1 MTEPTPAQISRQ
13 LIRACDRATLAT
25 AQADTTGLTDT
36 NGWPYG
42 SLVLTMADHD
52 ASPVLLLSDL
62 AEHSKNLAVDN
73 RLSLLFDATAGLDDP
88 LTGARVTVLGT
99 AEETTDPRLRARY
112 IARHPSAEGY
122 AGFADFRFYRL
133 HVARAH
139 LVAGFGAIHWVDAN
153 ALLWHGESA
162 ALMAHESDIV
172 DHMNTDHA
180 DALDLY
186 ANRLL
191 DLSGNGWRMTG
202 IDPEGCD
209 LRHRG
214 RVARLSFPA
223 PVHDADTARQ
233 ALVAAVKL
241 ARGSK

>member
-1 MTEPTPAQISRQ
+1 MTEPTAAQTSRQ

-25 AQADTTGLTDT
+25 AQADA

-73 RLSLLFDATAGLDDP
+73 RLSLLFDDTAGLDDP

-99 AEETTDPRLRARY
+99 AHETTDPRLRARY
-112 IARHPSAEGY
+112 IARHPSAETY
-122 AGFADFRFYRL
+122 VGFADFRFY
-133 HVARAH
+133 HVQVSRAH
-139 LVAGFGAIHWVDAN
+139 LVAGFGIIHWVEAT

-162 ALMAHESDIV
+162 ALMAHEIDII
-172 DHMNTDHA
+172 DHMNADHA

-191 DLSGNGWRMTG
+191 GLPGTGWCMTG

-214 RVARLSFPA
+214 RVARLPFHA

-233 ALVAAVKL
+233 ALVAAVKQ
-241 ARGSK
+241 ARAQS